1 MKSVLKIIAV
11 AISFA
16 AASCADANKTSPDG
30 IRTTVI
36 DQAVLD
42 SATVLVVDSTDQR
55 FAPITDAN
63 TMLVYKDSLLI
74 VSHSEQAY
82 GEPIISLYDRG
93 NPLRRLGNR
102 RQTES
107 HQACLDGRGAKEEGV
122 ANYIPRGSDTDE
134 MVACRIHIAGD
145 KLFVSDC
152 YYTGR
157 YCTIPLRQ
165 PLPPA
170 DELRLSF
177 SGVEERGVAIAP
189 FRDGL
194 LVENPQCF
202 SDDEAGIHNDVP
214 RLLHFRNGRCLNPHE
229 PVTYQVADVNTG
241 ADIHYNE
248 SCERI
253 CFVSHRQP
261 LVEFYDD
268 SLHLVH
274 SLTFQSDDLQKIHI
288 GKPQT
293 TMHQRHSR
301 GETGRGISATF
312 DQTQR
317 VVGAGSQL
325 HAFLCSAANDKHIYL
340 VYCGKLFG
348 YDYHTFPSYILVLD
362 WDGNLVD
369 TYRYDR
375 WIQAISPSTSDEKGA
390 FYLTVYA
397 DDDCNSARMKL
408 VKVIP
413 QLSEET
419 DSLAYENKDTVR

>member
-1 MKSVLKIIAV
+1 M
-11 AISFA
+11 
-16 AASCADANKTSPDG
+16 N
-30 IRTTVI
+30 
-36 DQAVLD
+36 
-42 SATVLVVDSTDQR
+42 
-55 FAPITDAN
+55 
-63 TMLVYKDSLLI
+63 
-74 VSHSEQAY
+74 
-82 GEPIISLYDRG
+82 
-93 NPLRRLGNR
+93 
-102 RQTES
+102 
-107 HQACLDGRGAKEEGV
+107 GRGAKEEGV
-122 ANYIPRGSDTDE
+122 ASYIPRGSDTDE

-170 DELRLSF
+170 DELRLSV

-268 SLHLVH
+268 SLRLVH
-274 SLTFQSDDLQKIHI
+274 SLTLQSDDLQKIHI

-375 WIQAISPSTSDEKGA
+375 WIQAISPSQTPGK

>member
-11 AISFA
+11 LILFA
-16 AASCADANKTSPDG
+16 AASCADANKTSPD
-30 IRTTVI
+30 IQTTVI
-36 DQAVLD
+36 DQTVLD
-42 SATVLVVDSTDQR
+42 SATVLVIDSADQR
-55 FAPITDAN
+55 FAHIVN
-63 TMLVYKDSLLI
+63 SNQMLVYQDSLLI
-74 VSHSEQAY
+74 VSHSQKTY

-93 NPLRRLGNR
+93 NPLRRL
-102 RQTES
+102 
-107 HQACLDGRGAKEEGV
+107 

-145 KLFVSDC
+145 ELFVSDC
-152 YYTGR
+152 FYTGR
-157 YCTIPLRQ
+157 YCAIPLKK
-165 PLPPA
+165 LPPA
-170 DELRLSF
+170 DQLQLSV
-177 SGVEERGVAIAP
+177 SGVEERGVAITP
-189 FRDGL
+189 FHDGL
-194 LVENPQCF
+194 LVENPQCY

-229 PVTYQVADVNTG
+229 PVSFQVADVNTG

-248 SCERI
+248 SCQRI

-274 SLTFQSDDLQKIHI
+274 SLTLQSDDLQKIRV

-293 TMHQRHSR
+293 TMHQTRHR

-325 HAFLCSAANDKHIYL
+325 HAFLCSAADEEHIYL

-348 YDYHTFPSYILVLD
+348 YDYHTYPTHILVLD
-362 WDGNLVD
+362 WNGNLVA
-369 TYRYDR
+369 TYRFDR
-375 WIQAISPSTSDEKGA
+375 WIQAISPSQTPGA
-390 FYLTVYA
+390 FYLTIYA
-397 DDDCNSARMKL
+397 DDDCSSARMKL
-408 VKVIP
+408 VKVTP
-413 QLSEET
+413 RLEAES
-419 DSLAYENKDTVR
+419 DSLIIDTIRQ

>member
-16 AASCADANKTSPDG
+16 AASCTDANKTSPDG

-36 DQAVLD
+36 DQTVLD
-42 SATVLVVDSTDQR
+42 SATVLVIDSADQR
-55 FAPITDAN
+55 FAHIVN
-63 TMLVYKDSLLI
+63 SNQMLVYQDSLLI
-74 VSHSEQAY
+74 VSHSQKTY
-82 GEPIISLYDRG
+82 GEPIISLYDRS
-93 NPLRRLGNR
+93 NPLRRL
-102 RQTES
+102 
-107 HQACLDGRGAKEEGV
+107 

-134 MVACRIHIAGD
+134 MVACGIHIAGD
-145 KLFVSDC
+145 ELFVSDS

-157 YCTIPLRQ
+157 YCSIPLKK
-165 PLPPA
+165 LPPA
-170 DELRLSF
+170 DELHLSP
-177 SGVEERGVAIAP
+177 SGVEERGVAITP

-194 LVENPQCF
+194 LVENPQCY
-202 SDDEAGIHNDVP
+202 SNEEAGIHNDVP

-229 PVTYQVADVNTG
+229 PVSFQVADVNTG

-288 GKPQT
+288 GKPQN

-325 HAFLCSAANDKHIYL
+325 HAFLCSAADDEHIYL

-348 YDYHTFPSYILVLD
+348 HDYHTFPSYILVLD
-362 WDGNLVD
+362 WDGNLMA

-375 WIQAISPSTSDEKGA
+375 WIQAISPSVEAGT

-408 VKVIP
+408 VKVTP
-413 QLSEET
+413 RLEAET
-419 DSLAYENKDTVR
+419 DSLMTDKTDSIRQ

>member
-11 AISFA
+11 LILFA
-16 AASCADANKTSPDG
+16 AASCADVNKTSPDG

-55 FAPITDAN
+55 FASLTDAN
-63 TMLVYKDSLLI
+63 MMLVYKDSLLI
-74 VSHSEQAY
+74 VSHSEQTY
-82 GEPIISLYDRG
+82 GQPIISLYDRG
-93 NPLRRLGNR
+93 NPLRRLG
-102 RQTES
+102 
-107 HQACLDGRGAKEEGV
+107 D
-122 ANYIPRGSDTDE
+122 YIPRGSDTDE
-134 MVACRIHIAGD
+134 MVACRIHLAGD
-145 KLFVSDC
+145 ALFVSDC

-157 YCTIPLRQ
+157 YCAIPLKN
-165 PLPPA
+165 LPPA
-170 DELRLSF
+170 DELRLSV
-177 SGVEERGVAIAP
+177 SGVEERGVAITP

-202 SDDEAGIHNDVP
+202 SDDEAGIVNDVP
-214 RLLHFRNGRCLNPHE
+214 RLLHFRNGRCLNPHD

-241 ADIHYNE
+241 ADIRYNE

-325 HAFLCSAANDKHIYL
+325 HAFLCSAADDEHIYL

-348 YDYHTFPSYILVLD
+348 NDYHTFPSYILVLD
-362 WDGNLVD
+362 WDGNLMA

-375 WIQAISPSTSDEKGA
+375 WIQAISPSVEAGT

-408 VKVIP
+408 VKVTP

-419 DSLAYENKDTVR
+419 DSLAYKNKDTVK

>member
-1 MKSVLKIIAV
+1 MKNVLKIIAV

-16 AASCADANKTSPDG
+16 AASCTDANKTSPDG

-36 DQAVLD
+36 DQTVLD
-42 SATVLVVDSTDQR
+42 SATVLVIDSADQR
-55 FAPITDAN
+55 FAHIVN
-63 TMLVYKDSLLI
+63 SNQMLVYQDSLLI
-74 VSHSEQAY
+74 VSHSQKTY
-82 GEPIISLYDRG
+82 GEPIISLYDRS
-93 NPLRRLGNR
+93 NPLRRL
-102 RQTES
+102 
-107 HQACLDGRGAKEEGV
+107 
-122 ANYIPRGSDTDE
+122 ANYIQRGSDTDE
-134 MVACRIHIAGD
+134 MVACGIHIAGD
-145 KLFVSDC
+145 ELFVSDS

-157 YCTIPLRQ
+157 YCSIPLKK
-165 PLPPA
+165 LPPA
-170 DELRLSF
+170 DELHLSP
-177 SGVEERGVAIAP
+177 SGVEERGVAITP

-194 LVENPQCF
+194 LVENPQCY
-202 SDDEAGIHNDVP
+202 SNEEAGIHNDVP

-229 PVTYQVADVNTG
+229 PVSFQVADVNTG

-288 GKPQT
+288 GKPQN

-325 HAFLCSAANDKHIYL
+325 HAFLCSAADDEHIYL

-348 YDYHTFPSYILVLD
+348 HDYHTFPSYILVLD
-362 WDGNLVD
+362 WDGNLMA

-375 WIQAISPSTSDEKGA
+375 WIQAISPSVEAGT

-408 VKVIP
+408 VKVTP
-413 QLSEET
+413 RLEAET
-419 DSLAYENKDTVR
+419 DSLMTDKTDSIRQ

>member
-1 MKSVLKIIAV
+1 MKTVLKIIAV
-11 AISFA
+11 VISFA

-55 FAPITDAN
+55 FTNITDAN
-63 TMLVYKDSLLI
+63 TMLVYQDSILI
-74 VSHSEQAY
+74 VSRSEQNY
-82 GEPIISLYDRG
+82 GEPILSLYDRG
-93 NPLRRLGNR
+93 NPLRHLG
-102 RQTES
+102 
-107 HQACLDGRGAKEEGV
+107 D
-122 ANYIPRGSDTDE
+122 YIPRGSDDDE
-134 MVACRIHIAGD
+134 MVACRIQIAGD
-145 KLFVSDC
+145 GLFVSDC

-157 YCTIPLRQ
+157 YCSIPLKK
-165 PLPPA
+165 LPPA
-170 DELRLSF
+170 DELQLSV
-177 SGVEERGVAIAP
+177 SGVEERGVAITP

-194 LVENPQCF
+194 LVENPQCY
-202 SDDEAGIHNDVP
+202 SDDEAGIRNDVP
-214 RLLHFRNGRCLNPHE
+214 RLLHFRNGQCLNPHE
-229 PVTYQVADVNTG
+229 PVTFQVADVNTG

-274 SLTFQSDDLQKIHI
+274 SLTLQSDDLQKIHI

-293 TMHQRHSR
+293 TMHQTRHR

-325 HAFLCSAANDKHIYL
+325 HAFLCSAADEEHIYL
-340 VYCGKLFG
+340 AYCGKLFG
-348 YDYHTFPSYILVLD
+348 YDYHTYPSYILVLD

-369 TYRYDR
+369 SYRFDR
-375 WIQAISPSTSDEKGA
+375 WIQAISPGTETGV

-397 DDDCNSARMKL
+397 DDDSSSARMKL
-408 VKVIP
+408 IKVVP
-413 QLSEET
+413 RPVEET
-419 DSLAYENKDTVR
+419 DSLANENKDTVRQ

>member
-11 AISFA
+11 LILFA
-16 AASCADANKTSPDG
+16 AASCADINKTSPDG

-55 FAPITDAN
+55 FASLTDAN
-63 TMLVYKDSLLI
+63 MMLVYKDSLLI
-74 VSHSEQAY
+74 VSHSEQTY
-82 GEPIISLYDRG
+82 GQPIISLYDRG
-93 NPLRRLGNR
+93 NPLRRLG
-102 RQTES
+102 
-107 HQACLDGRGAKEEGV
+107 D
-122 ANYIPRGSDTDE
+122 YIPRGSDTDE
-134 MVACRIHIAGD
+134 MVACRIHLAGD
-145 KLFVSDC
+145 ALFVSDC

-157 YCTIPLRQ
+157 YCAIPLKN
-165 PLPPA
+165 LPPA
-170 DELRLSF
+170 DELRLSV
-177 SGVEERGVAIAP
+177 SGVEERGVAITP

-202 SDDEAGIHNDVP
+202 SDDEAGIVNDVP
-214 RLLHFRNGRCLNPHE
+214 RLLHFRNGRCLNPHD

-325 HAFLCSAANDKHIYL
+325 HAFLCSAADDEHIYL

-348 YDYHTFPSYILVLD
+348 HDYHTFPSYILVLD
-362 WDGNLVD
+362 WDGNLMA

-375 WIQAISPSTSDEKGA
+375 WIQAISPSASDEKGA

-408 VKVIP
+408 VKVTP

-419 DSLAYENKDTVR
+419 DSLAYKNKDTVK

>member
-1 MKSVLKIIAV
+1 MKNVLKIIAV

-16 AASCADANKTSPDG
+16 AASCTDANKTSPDG

-36 DQAVLD
+36 DQTVLD
-42 SATVLVVDSTDQR
+42 SATVLVIDSADQR
-55 FAPITDAN
+55 FAHIVN
-63 TMLVYKDSLLI
+63 SNQMLVYQDSLLI
-74 VSHSEQAY
+74 VGHSQKTY
-82 GEPIISLYDRG
+82 GEPIISLYDRS
-93 NPLRRLGNR
+93 NPLRRL
-102 RQTES
+102 
-107 HQACLDGRGAKEEGV
+107 

-134 MVACRIHIAGD
+134 MVACGIHIAGD
-145 KLFVSDC
+145 ELFVSDS

-157 YCTIPLRQ
+157 YCSIPLKK
-165 PLPPA
+165 LPPA
-170 DELRLSF
+170 DELHLSP
-177 SGVEERGVAIAP
+177 SGVEERGVAITP

-194 LVENPQCF
+194 LVENPQCY
-202 SDDEAGIHNDVP
+202 SNEEAGIHNDVP

-229 PVTYQVADVNTG
+229 PVSFQVADVNTG

-288 GKPQT
+288 GKPQN

-325 HAFLCSAANDKHIYL
+325 HAFLCSAADDEHIYL

-348 YDYHTFPSYILVLD
+348 HDYHTFPSYILVLD
-362 WDGNLVD
+362 WDGNLMA

-375 WIQAISPSTSDEKGA
+375 WIQAISPSVEAGT

-408 VKVIP
+408 VKVTP
-413 QLSEET
+413 RLEAET
-419 DSLAYENKDTVR
+419 DSLMTDKTDSIRQ

>member
-11 AISFA
+11 LILFA

-36 DQAVLD
+36 DQTVLD
-42 SATVLVVDSTDQR
+42 SATVLVIDSADQR
-55 FAPITDAN
+55 FAHIVN
-63 TMLVYKDSLLI
+63 SNQMLVYQDSLLI
-74 VSHSEQAY
+74 VSHSQKTY
-82 GEPIISLYDRG
+82 GEPIISLYDRS
-93 NPLRRLGNR
+93 NPLRRL
-102 RQTES
+102 
-107 HQACLDGRGAKEEGV
+107 

-134 MVACRIHIAGD
+134 MVACGIHIAGD
-145 KLFVSDC
+145 ELFVSDS

-157 YCTIPLRQ
+157 YCSIPLKK
-165 PLPPA
+165 LPPA
-170 DELRLSF
+170 DELHLSP
-177 SGVEERGVAIAP
+177 SGVEERGVAITP

-194 LVENPQCF
+194 LVENPQCY
-202 SDDEAGIHNDVP
+202 SNEEAGIHNDVP

-229 PVTYQVADVNTG
+229 PVSFQVADVNTG

-288 GKPQT
+288 GKPQN

-325 HAFLCSAANDKHIYL
+325 HAFLCSAADDEHIYL

-348 YDYHTFPSYILVLD
+348 HDYHTFPSYILVLD
-362 WDGNLVD
+362 WDGNLMA

-375 WIQAISPSTSDEKGA
+375 WIQAISPSVEAGT

-408 VKVIP
+408 VKVTP
-413 QLSEET
+413 RLEAET
-419 DSLAYENKDTVR
+419 DSLMTDKTDSIRQ

>member
-1 MKSVLKIIAV
+1 MKNVLKIIAV

-16 AASCADANKTSPDG
+16 AASCADVNKTSPDG

-55 FAPITDAN
+55 FASLTDAN
-63 TMLVYKDSLLI
+63 MMLVYKDSLLI
-74 VSHSEQAY
+74 VSHSEQTY
-82 GEPIISLYDRG
+82 GQPIISLYDRG
-93 NPLRRLGNR
+93 NPLRRLG
-102 RQTES
+102 
-107 HQACLDGRGAKEEGV
+107 D
-122 ANYIPRGSDTDE
+122 YIPRGSDTDE
-134 MVACRIHIAGD
+134 MVACRIHLAGD
-145 KLFVSDC
+145 ALFVSDC

-157 YCTIPLRQ
+157 YCAIPLKN
-165 PLPPA
+165 LPPA
-170 DELRLSF
+170 DELRLSV
-177 SGVEERGVAIAP
+177 SGVEERGVAITP

-202 SDDEAGIHNDVP
+202 SDDEAGIVNDVP
-214 RLLHFRNGRCLNPHE
+214 RLLHFRNGRCLNPHD

-317 VVGAGSQL
+317 VASCMPSSARQPMT
-325 HAFLCSAANDKHIYL
+325 STSIWSIAANYL
-340 VYCGKLFG
+340 ATTTTLSRPTSSCWTGTATSWPPTATTAGFR
-348 YDYHTFPSYILVLD
+348 P
-362 WDGNLVD
+362 
-369 TYRYDR
+369 YRPA
-375 WIQAISPSTSDEKGA
+375 WKQAHSTSPSMPTTTATQHG
-390 FYLTVYA
+390 
-397 DDDCNSARMKL
+397 
-408 VKVIP
+408 
-413 QLSEET
+413 
-419 DSLAYENKDTVR
+419 

>member
-11 AISFA
+11 LILFA

-36 DQAVLD
+36 DQTVLD
-42 SATVLVVDSTDQR
+42 SATVLVIDSADQR
-55 FAPITDAN
+55 FAHIVN
-63 TMLVYKDSLLI
+63 SNQMLVYQDSLLI
-74 VSHSEQAY
+74 VSHSQKTY
-82 GEPIISLYDRG
+82 GEPIISLYDRS
-93 NPLRRLGNR
+93 NPLRRL
-102 RQTES
+102 
-107 HQACLDGRGAKEEGV
+107 

-134 MVACRIHIAGD
+134 MVACGIHIAGD
-145 KLFVSDC
+145 EMFVSDS

-157 YCTIPLRQ
+157 YCSIPLKK
-165 PLPPA
+165 LPPA
-170 DELRLSF
+170 DELHLSP
-177 SGVEERGVAIAP
+177 SGVEERGVAITP

-194 LVENPQCF
+194 LVENPQCY
-202 SDDEAGIHNDVP
+202 SNEEAGIHNDVP

-229 PVTYQVADVNTG
+229 PVSFQVADVNTG

-288 GKPQT
+288 GKPQN

-325 HAFLCSAANDKHIYL
+325 HAFLCSAADDEHIYL

-348 YDYHTFPSYILVLD
+348 HDYHTFPSYILVLD
-362 WDGNLVD
+362 WDGNLMA

-375 WIQAISPSTSDEKGA
+375 WIQAISPSVEAGT

-408 VKVIP
+408 VKVTP
-413 QLSEET
+413 RLEAET
-419 DSLAYENKDTVR
+419 DSLMTDKTDSIRQ

>member
-11 AISFA
+11 LILFA

-36 DQAVLD
+36 DQTVLD
-42 SATVLVVDSTDQR
+42 SATVLVIDSADQR
-55 FAPITDAN
+55 FAHIVN
-63 TMLVYKDSLLI
+63 SNQMLVYQDSLLI
-74 VSHSEQAY
+74 VSHSQKTY
-82 GEPIISLYDRG
+82 GEPIISLYDRS
-93 NPLRRLGNR
+93 NPLRRL
-102 RQTES
+102 
-107 HQACLDGRGAKEEGV
+107 
-122 ANYIPRGSDTDE
+122 ANYIQRGSDTDE
-134 MVACRIHIAGD
+134 MVACGIHIAGD
-145 KLFVSDC
+145 ELFVSDS

-157 YCTIPLRQ
+157 YCSIPLKK
-165 PLPPA
+165 LPPA
-170 DELRLSF
+170 DELHLSP
-177 SGVEERGVAIAP
+177 SGVEERGVAITP

-194 LVENPQCF
+194 LVENPQCY
-202 SDDEAGIHNDVP
+202 SNEEAGIHNDVP

-229 PVTYQVADVNTG
+229 PVSFQVADVNTG

-288 GKPQT
+288 GKPQN

-325 HAFLCSAANDKHIYL
+325 HAFLCSAADDEHIYL

-348 YDYHTFPSYILVLD
+348 HDYHTFPSYILVLD
-362 WDGNLVD
+362 WDGNLMA

-375 WIQAISPSTSDEKGA
+375 WIQAISPSVEAGT

-408 VKVIP
+408 VKVTP
-413 QLSEET
+413 RLEAET
-419 DSLAYENKDTVR
+419 DSLMTDKTDSIRQ

>member
-1 MKSVLKIIAV
+1 MKSLLKIIAV

-63 TMLVYKDSLLI
+63 TMLVYRDSLLI

-93 NPLRRLGNR
+93 NPLRRLG
-102 RQTES
+102 
-107 HQACLDGRGAKEEGV
+107 D
-122 ANYIPRGSDTDE
+122 YIPRGSDTDE

-145 KLFVSDC
+145 ELFVSDC
-152 YYTGR
+152 FYTGR
-157 YCTIPLRQ
+157 YCSIPLKK
-165 PLPPA
+165 LPPA
-170 DELRLSF
+170 DELQLSV
-177 SGVEERGVAIAP
+177 SGVEERGVAITP

-194 LVENPQCF
+194 LVENPQCY

-229 PVTYQVADVNTG
+229 PVSFQVADVNTG

-248 SCERI
+248 SCQRI

-261 LVEFYDD
+261 LLEFYDD

-274 SLTFQSDDLQKIHI
+274 SLTLQSDDLQKIHV

-293 TMHQRHSR
+293 TMHQTRHR

-325 HAFLCSAANDKHIYL
+325 HAFLCSAADEEHIYL
-340 VYCGKLFG
+340 VYCGKLFS
-348 YDYHTFPSYILVLD
+348 YDYHTYPSYILVLD
-362 WDGNLVD
+362 WNGNQ
-369 TYRYDR
+369 TASYRYDR
-375 WIQAISPSTSDEKGA
+375 WIQAISPSKQQGD

-397 DDDCNSARMKL
+397 DDDCNSARMKM
-408 VKVIP
+408 VKVTPITP
-413 QLSEET
+413 
-419 DSLAYENKDTVR
+419 K